1 MGHEP
6 TPSTSGAAGF
16 PAEALGSRWMSRP
29 RAAQC
34 VRGTDTEPPS
44 QAEGA
49 SSRML
54 VRLPFDFFFL
64 FSFIS
69 LLAFMTPSRSSLR
82 CWTSRPASGEVG
94 AFSCQLAAL
103 GRNHR
108 SWSFFSDESGPP
120 AAAEAPRGPRRD

>member
-6 TPSTSGAAGF
+6 TPSTSGAVGF

-54 VRLPFDFFFL
+54 VRLPFDFL
-64 FSFIS
+64 FSVFLYFVYFVACLYDS
-69 LLAFMTPSRSSLR
+69 FQKLSALLD
-82 CWTSRPASGEVG
+82 
-94 AFSCQLAAL
+94 LAA
-103 GRNHR
+103 RFR
-108 SWSFFSDESGPP
+108 
-120 AAAEAPRGPRRD
+120 